1 MSKRR
6 TILLSYCIVTDCSIL
21 FILFHQGSATDRSEV
36 SRISTAIR
44 EEREGSACLVNYKKG
59 GEIFANQLFICP
71 LYDEHKNLVYF
82 LGVQAEVDGNGPG
95 HLPENVG

>member
-1 MSKRR
+1 MISALNYHFY
-6 TILLSYCIVTDCSIL
+6 TNH
-21 FILFHQGSATDRSEV
+21 FILFYQGSATDRSEV
-36 SRISTAIR
+36 VRISTAIR

-71 LYDEHKNLVYF
+71 LYDEHKKLVYF